1 MPYLIRLYPIMNLN
15 HSIMDRITALIRV
28 LITIIFILIGTS
40 LVLVYK
46 LDTANENNEL
56 LKSECVN
63 LEDEIVQLDNELF
76 KMKKERV
83 AGIILYNSSIIKPNL
98 TMQQSHSLDSVMF
111 MLVDSSDI
119 ERIVKNYKLEG
130 TIWQN

>member
-1 MPYLIRLYPIMNLN
+1 
-15 HSIMDRITALIRV
+15 MDRITALIRV